1 MPRARLL
8 AVPLAGLALLGGGGT
23 AHAPTAAITAAALA
37 PYRDELLRDAPA
49 LCSDL
54 TPTNAARIV
63 PAAPPGEDCEQA
75 VQRVFAAA
83 AAPRLTR
90 AEVLSLR
97 ADASHLQID
106 GDRATG
112 VFSLTTEVIGHK
124 RHGIVAV
131 GVVPLGNYR
140 LDLEQLAGRWL
151 VSSPARLVA
160 VEDCK
165 LEPPGRCR
173 AGVEDGLFS
182 LGEPVG
188 TFVGE
193 SLPTPTAVR
202 HAGRR
207 EQAEFVAGRT
217 VFARSG
223 CLACHRLGDEGNR
236 GPGQNL
242 THVGAR
248 LSPRQIEQV
257 VLSPRAPMPA
267 FKYLPHKQLRDL
279 IRFLSLL
286 R

>member
-54 TPTNAARIV
+54 TPSAAARIV
-63 PAAPPGEDCEQA
+63 PATPPGEGCEQA
-75 VQRVFAAA
+75 VQRVFAAT
-83 AAPRLTR
+83 AAPRLPR
-90 AEVLSLR
+90 AAVLALR
-97 ADASHLQID
+97 ASASHLQID

-112 VFSLTTEVIGHK
+112 VFSLTSEVTGHE
-124 RHGIVAV
+124 RPGIVSVGIVA
-131 GVVPLGNYR
+131 LGNYR
-140 LDLEQLAGRWL
+140 LDLEELAGRWV

-160 VEDCK
+160 VEDCA

-173 AGVEDGLFS
+173 AGVEDALFS

-193 SLPTPTAVR
+193 SLPTPAAVR

-207 EQAEFVAGRT
+207 EQAEFAAGRT
-217 VFARSG
+217 AFARSG

-248 LSPRQIEQV
+248 LSSRQIEQV